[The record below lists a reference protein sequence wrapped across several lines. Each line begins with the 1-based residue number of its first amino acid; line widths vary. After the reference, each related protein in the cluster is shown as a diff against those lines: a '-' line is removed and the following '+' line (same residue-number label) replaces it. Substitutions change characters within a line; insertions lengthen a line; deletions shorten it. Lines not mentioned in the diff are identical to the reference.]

1 MASSYDRPMTTIVL
15 THGAFHGGWCFAP
28 LVAELDRRGLTS
40 ALVELPLTD
49 LTEDA
54 AAVTAVLDAIEGPA
68 VLLGHSYG
76 GAVITVAGTHPSVE
90 HLVYL
95 TALGPD
101 GGELGSGGPMTIGE
115 EFLTTMRVGDDGLP
129 FIDPEFAAQIFY
141 PDIDPSE
148 AQKWAENL
156 RPGNTGGAVIVEK
169 AAWRTTPSTYVVCTD
184 DPILLVDGQRAVAA
198 RMGANVIEIPGDHSP
213 MVARPAEL
221 AEILAALV
229 D

>member
-1 MASSYDRPMTTIVL
+1 MSTIVL
-15 THGAFHGGWCFAP
+15 THGAFHGGWCFEP
-28 LVAELDRRGLTS
+28 LVAELDRRGVAS

-54 AAVTAVLDAIEGPA
+54 AAVTDVLDAIEGSV

-76 GAVITVAGTHPSVE
+76 GAVITVAGNHASVE

-101 GGELGSGGPMTIGE
+101 AGELGSGGPMAIGE
-115 EFLTTMRVGDDGLP
+115 EFLTTMRVGEDGLP

-141 PDIDPSE
+141 PDLDPVD
-148 AQKWAENL
+148 AQRWANKL
-156 RPGNTGGAVIVEK
+156 RSGNTGGAVIVEK
-169 AAWRTTPSTYVVCTD
+169 AAWRSTPSTYVVCTD
-184 DPILLVDGQRAVAA
+184 DPILLVDGQRAVAS
-198 RMGANVIEIPGDHSP
+198 RMGAAIVEIAGDHSP

-221 AEILAALV
+221 ADILAALV
-229 D
+229 E